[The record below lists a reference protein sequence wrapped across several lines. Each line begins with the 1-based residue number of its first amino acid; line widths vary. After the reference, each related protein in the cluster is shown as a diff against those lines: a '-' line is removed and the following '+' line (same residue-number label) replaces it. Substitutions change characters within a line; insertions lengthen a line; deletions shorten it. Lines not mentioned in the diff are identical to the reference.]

1 MRRSTVLSDSKFSSH
16 PTQVHS
22 FRIGELSSTS
32 KLLMV
37 GKLQVTKYN
46 GRNQQY
52 QECRGSGQ
60 RNGTNK
66 CGNFAF
72 FAGISSVFLPR
83 KIAREW
89 LVGELVFLLIDVF
102 FIVYTIFSLKDTLP
116 LTINIFY
123 HYAGRGRMGICVTYL
138 TSPSGYN

>member
-1 MRRSTVLSDSKFSSH
+1 
-16 PTQVHS
+16 
-22 FRIGELSSTS
+22 
-32 KLLMV
+32 MV

-102 FIVYTIFSLKDTLP
+102 FIVYTIFFVEGHIATMFLLS
-116 LTINIFY
+116 IFFIIMLVEV
-123 HYAGRGRMGICVTYL
+123 AWV
-138 TSPSGYN
+138 SV